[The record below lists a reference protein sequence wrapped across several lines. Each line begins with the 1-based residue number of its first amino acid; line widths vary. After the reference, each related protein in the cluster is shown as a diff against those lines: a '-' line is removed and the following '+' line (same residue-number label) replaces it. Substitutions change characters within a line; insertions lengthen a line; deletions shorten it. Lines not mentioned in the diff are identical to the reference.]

1 MLINLSELL
10 TVKGKSKEYRADI
23 EFEAFESRLGVYKV
37 LESDKVSLEI
47 THHGNREI
55 SIKGKTRLVLSIPCD
70 RCLQEVL
77 TPIDIEI
84 ERTADMNVDNS
95 DTEQETDEQNY
106 IDGYNLDVDKLV
118 YDEILINLPMKIL
131 CKEDCNGICNR
142 CGANLNIETC
152 DCDREVLDPRMS
164 VIRDIFNNFKEV

>member
-1 MLINLSELL
+1 M
-10 TVKGKSKEYRADI
+10 
-23 EFEAFESRLGVYKV
+23 
-37 LESDKVSLEI
+37 
-47 THHGNREI
+47 
-55 SIKGKTRLVLSIPCD
+55 
-70 RCLQEVL
+70 QEVL